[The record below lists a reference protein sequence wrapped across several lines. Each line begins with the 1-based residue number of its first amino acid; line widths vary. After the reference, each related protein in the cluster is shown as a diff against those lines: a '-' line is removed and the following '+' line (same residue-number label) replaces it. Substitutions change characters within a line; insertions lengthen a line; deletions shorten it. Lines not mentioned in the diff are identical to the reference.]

1 MTDVSRKG
9 ARKSL
14 KARREPHWHKLDTG
28 AYVGF
33 RRGPDTWI
41 ARFRDR
47 AGEQHYNALKVPAE
61 SRDEFVEAKQ
71 LAQEWIAQMGGAA
84 TRTARRG
91 TVREAIEAYLTSL
104 QRQGRTEAATVA
116 RARFRVIVPD
126 TDPLANMKLE
136 NAKREDF
143 DAWRD
148 RLLPDRSH
156 RSVNRY
162 TGALAAALNAAL
174 ELGHVGDAR
183 AWTLALLTD
192 DTEHNEETAV
202 FLTPPQRKAILA
214 NAEGHAADFFR
225 GLELTGARPGE
236 LARAR
241 VSDFDG
247 EQIRLTH
254 RKGRPPKLRV
264 RFTVLSSEG
273 AAFFKRMAKDKP
285 ADAPLV
291 GNPDGHPW
299 PRTSWGEA
307 MRNAIAAY
315 HEQCKTKDRL
325 PDGVSA
331 YSFRHSRISE
341 LLQVHGIDPLTVGMQ
356 TGTSLA
362 QIEKS
367 YYKFIPHAMKQ
378 KFAAVK
384 ESA

>member
-1 MTDVSRKG
+1 MTDLSRKG
-9 ARKSL
+9 ARKAL
-14 KARREPHWHKLDTG
+14 EIRREPHWHKLDAG
-28 AYVGF
+28 AFLGF

-47 AGEQHYNALKVPAE
+47 SGKQHYEALRLPADSRDAFVDAKALAE
-61 SRDEFVEAKQ
+61 S
-71 LAQEWIAQMGGAA
+71 WIAQMGGA

-116 RARFRVIVPD
+116 RASFRVILPD
-126 TDPLANMKLE
+126 DDALTNLKLE
-136 NAKREDF
+136 DARREDF
-143 DAWRD
+143 EAWRE
-148 RLLPDRSH
+148 RLMPGRH
-156 RSVNRY
+156 RRSVNRY
-162 TGALAAALNAAL
+162 TGSLAAALNAAL

-183 AWTLALLTD
+183 AWTLKALTD
-192 DTEHNEETAV
+192 DSSHDEQTAV
-202 FLTPPQRKAILA
+202 FLAPNQRKALVSHA
-214 NAEGHAADFFR
+214 APEAADFFH

-247 EQIRLTH
+247 EQIRFTH

-264 RFTVLSSEG
+264 RYTVLSAAG
-273 AAFFKRMAKDKP
+273 VAFFKRMAKGK
-285 ADAPLV
+285 AHDAPLV
-291 GNPDGHPW
+291 GNPEGLPW

-315 HEQCKTKDRL
+315 HEKCKAKDKL

-331 YSFRHSRISE
+331 YAFRHSRISE
-341 LLQVHGIDPLTVGMQ
+341 LLQVHGIDPLTVAMQ
-356 TGTSLA
+356 TGTSLH
-362 QIEKS
+362 QIEKT
-367 YYKFIPHAMKQ
+367 YYKFIPSAMKA
-378 KFAAVK
+378 KLAAVK